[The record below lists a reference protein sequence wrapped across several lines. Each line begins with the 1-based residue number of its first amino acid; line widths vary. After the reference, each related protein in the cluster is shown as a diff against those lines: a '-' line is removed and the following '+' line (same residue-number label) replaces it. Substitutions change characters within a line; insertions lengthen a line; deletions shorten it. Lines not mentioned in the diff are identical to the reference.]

1 MVWLIKM
8 MMIVKRK
15 MVMLWVEEL
24 PLLIVMLEGYVWLI
38 KMMMWACRGGGIY
51 RDEIL

>member
-8 MMIVKRK
+8 MMIVRRK

-24 PLLIVMLEGYVWLI
+24 LWLIVILEGCMWLT
-38 KMMMWACRGGGIY
+38 KMMMWTFHGGGIY